1 MKILLLKGANIKLLS
16 NDNENVL
23 SVANSLYAIKIAKI
37 LLDYKFPII

>member
-23 SVANSLYAIKIAKI
+23 SVANSLYVIERAKI